1 MNAAVIERE
10 TPQQAARRLS
20 AGAIRDG
27 FRPSAIHE
35 YTNESGSPLF
45 WRIRLKHPE
54 TGEKHIRPMRM
65 NDGEFVMGEPP
76 FDNGKPLYRL
86 HEIAGSPDAPVFI
99 VEGENCADAL
109 ARLGIGATTSGGAGS
124 AGAADWSPLAGRA
137 VTIWPDNDEPGQQYG
152 ADVAEHLRALGCDV
166 SLIDVASLGLP
177 PKGDAAD
184 WLRAHPDAT
193 AGDVWALPVIPAAQ
207 MAHEDASDWPAIS
220 PLPDA
225 RPPVPAFNMA
235 LLPAALRPWI
245 EDIAE
250 RLQCPPD
257 FPAVGAM
264 VSLAAVVG
272 RRIGIRPKARDD
284 WTVVPNLWGAI
295 VGRPGVLKTPALAEA
310 MRPLERLAAKAREAH
325 AAAMREHVGRAELAK
340 ARKDN
345 LRGELRS
352 KKERRADAAIMADLG
367 ELVGQ
372 DKAPVEVR
380 YLTNDP
386 TVEKLGELLAA
397 NPAGVLVFRDELTG
411 WLRSLDREGREGDR
425 SFYLEAWNGT
435 GSYTYDRIGR
445 GTLHIDAAT
454 VSVLGGIQPGPLASY
469 VREAAGDGR
478 GADGLL
484 QRFQLLVW
492 PDELTAWRNVDRWP
506 DTGAKNA
513 AFEVFERL
521 ADLDPLAV
529 GGRDD
534 DGLPYLRFDPA
545 AQEAFDAWRHDL
557 ETRLR
562 GGEPEIIEAHL
573 SKFRSLVPS
582 LALLCHLADQPHGGP
597 VTLAAM
603 LRAADWCEYLEA
615 HARRLYALGM
625 GADYSAAHAL
635 AARIRRGDVPDG
647 STPRDIYRAGW
658 ANLDKAAAYRAL
670 EALED
675 CGWLRLEE
683 VPTGK
688 VGGRPSLIVRLN
700 PKLEVAP

>member
-1 MNAAVIERE
+1 MNATMATE

-20 AGAIRDG
+20 AGAFAKG
-27 FRPSAIHE
+27 FRPDGFYP
-35 YTNESGSPLF
+35 YTDANGEPLF
-45 WRIRLKHPE
+45 YRFRLKHPE
-54 TGEKHIRPMRM
+54 TGEKWIRPMRL
-65 NDGEFVMGEPP
+65 DEGEFVVGEPAFP
-76 FDNGKPLYRL
+76 NGKPLYRL
-86 HEIAGSPDAPVFI
+86 HEIAGNPDAPVL
-99 VEGENCADAL
+99 VAEGENCADAL
-109 ARLGIGATTSGGAGS
+109 AKLGLVATTSGGASS
-124 AGAADWSPLAGRA
+124 AAAADWTPLAGRE
-137 VTIWPDNDEPGQQYG
+137 VMIWPDNDPPGQQYG
-152 ADVAEHLRALGCDV
+152 SDVAERLASLGCTV
-166 SLIDVASLGLP
+166 SVIDVAALGLA
-177 PKGDAAD
+177 PKGDCVDWLAAHPGAKAAD
-184 WLRAHPDAT
+184 VR
-193 AGDVWALPVIPAAQ
+193 ALPVVAEACPSGEA
-207 MAHEDASDWPAIS
+207 WPAIT

-225 RPPVPAFNMA
+225 RLAVPAFNLE
-235 LLPAALRPWI
+235 LLPEALRPWI

-325 AAAMREHVGRAELAK
+325 AEAMREHAGRAELAK
-340 ARKDN
+340 ARKDT
-345 LRGELRS
+345 LRAELRT
-352 KKERRADAAIMADLG
+352 KKERRDDAAILADLR
-367 ELVGQ
+367 ELAGQ
-372 DKAPVEVR
+372 DTPPVEVR

-435 GSYTYDRIGR
+435 GAYTYDRIGR
-445 GTLHIDAAT
+445 GTLHIEAAT

-492 PDELTAWRNVDRWP
+492 PDDPAGWRNVDKWP
-506 DTGAKNA
+506 DTAGKNA

-521 ADLDPLAV
+521 AGLDPLAV

-545 AQEAFDAWRHDL
+545 AQEAFDDWRHDL
-557 ETRLR
+557 EDRLR
-562 GGEPEIIEAHL
+562 RGEPESIEAHL
-573 SKFRSLVPS
+573 AKYRSLVPS
-582 LALLCHLADQPHGGP
+582 LALLCHLADNPHGGP

-615 HARRLYALGM
+615 HARRLYAPGLD
-625 GADYSAAHAL
+625 ADCAAAHAL
-635 AARIRRGDVPDG
+635 AAHIRRGDVPDG
-647 STPRDIYRAGW
+647 STPRDIHRKDWSGLGTTGETY
-658 ANLDKAAAYRAL
+658 AALRVLA
-670 EALED
+670 D
-675 CGWLRLEE
+675 CGWLRLDQM
-683 VPTGK
+683 VT
-688 VGGRPSLIVRLN
+688 GGRPSVVIRLN
-700 PKLEVAP
+700 PRLEVTP